1 MHLFI
6 VFSIIIPLINWYPS
20 LSFCFV
26 SFHTEHKPNDE
37 ASEFKCWNQ
46 AMQVELAALEKI
58 GKWKLDDLPCN
69 VKSIGCIWV
78 CKIKH
83 HVDGSIE

>member
-1 MHLFI
+1 
-6 VFSIIIPLINWYPS
+6 
-20 LSFCFV
+20 
-26 SFHTEHKPNDE
+26 
-37 ASEFKCWNQ
+37 
-46 AMQVELAALEKI
+46 MQVELAALEKI

>member
-1 MHLFI
+1 
-6 VFSIIIPLINWYPS
+6 
-20 LSFCFV
+20 
-26 SFHTEHKPNDE
+26 
-37 ASEFKCWNQ
+37 
-46 AMQVELAALEKI
+46 MQVELAALEKI

-83 HVDGSIE
+83 HVDGSIEWFKARLISRGYNQIQGMGYFATCSFVAKLTTV